1 MMESMLPAS
10 KDFAHVEA
18 YLSGTRGMVELA
30 LVAACFAIAW
40 LLDRRLS
47 RHFRDDAAHLA
58 RRVAIGIFPLAA
70 LVLLLIARSA
80 FTRSGTTTLLDL
92 AIPLAVALAVI
103 RITVYTLRRL
113 FPNASWLAGSARAVS
128 FAIWAVLVLHY
139 LGINAEAVA
148 YLDAISVPLGRQS
161 VSLATIGQGIVVVL
175 ATVAVTLWLSGFLEK
190 RLMATGLDINVRVV
204 LAKLLKA
211 LLVVVGVLIS
221 LPALGIDLTLLS
233 VFGGAL
239 GVGIGLGLQKL
250 AANYIAGFTILLD
263 KSVQLGDL
271 VTVDN
276 RNGIV
281 TAVTSRYVVVRG
293 LDGVEAIVPNETLV
307 TTTVLKHSSGARRAR
322 VAVRVQI
329 AYGSDVER
337 ALALLEDAARAEP
350 RVLRDAALE
359 PRAFVATLGDSG
371 IDLELGVWIADP
383 EEGQLGL
390 RSSIHR
396 RILASFAE
404 AGIVIPYPVRE
415 IRLVGAGAPDP
426 KKQ

>member
-10 KDFAHVEA
+10 KDFAHVES

-47 RHFRDDAAHLA
+47 RRFRDDAAHLA

-148 YLDAISVPLGRQS
+148 YLDSISVPLGRQS

-175 ATVAVTLWLSGFLEK
+175 VTVAATLWLSGFLEK

-211 LLVVVGVLIS
+211 LLVVVGVLVS

-293 LDGVEAIVPNETLV
+293 LDGIEAIVPNETLV
-307 TTTVLKHSSGARRAR
+307 TTTVLKHSNSARRIR
-322 VAVRVQI
+322 VAISVRITYQ
-329 AYGSDVER
+329 SDVER
-337 ALALLEDAARAEP
+337 ALALFEDAARAEP
-350 RVLRDAALE
+350 RVLRDATLA
-359 PRAFVATLGDSG
+359 PQAFVSGLGEFG
-371 IDLELGVWIADP
+371 VDLELGVWIDDP
-383 EEGQLGL
+383 EAGQLGL
-390 RSSIHR
+390 RSSINR
-396 RILASFAE
+396 RVLRSFAE
-404 AGIVIPYPVRE
+404 AGIAVAVRDGPTTG
-415 IRLVGAGAPDP
+415 VCA
-426 KKQ
+426 

>member
-1 MMESMLPAS
+1 M
-10 KDFAHVEA
+10 
-18 YLSGTRGMVELA
+18 
-30 LVAACFAIAW
+30 
-40 LLDRRLS
+40 
-47 RHFRDDAAHLA
+47 
-58 RRVAIGIFPLAA
+58 
-70 LVLLLIARSA
+70 
-80 FTRSGTTTLLDL
+80 
-92 AIPLAVALAVI
+92 I

-161 VSLATIGQGIVVVL
+161 VSLATIGQGIVVVSRPSRC
-175 ATVAVTLWLSGFLEK
+175 TLWLSGFLEK

-204 LAKLLKA
+204 LAKLLRA

-307 TTTVLKHSSGARRAR
+307 TTTVLKHSSGARSGAR
-322 VAVRVQI
+322 RGPGAI

-390 RSSIHR
+390 RSSIHQAHPGVVR
-396 RILASFAE
+396 RGRDRDPVSGARESASSAPAHPIRRSSKPVDNQPLGVAPA
-404 AGIVIPYPVRE
+404 AGRAAAVARW
-415 IRLVGAGAPDP
+415 RAGRV
-426 KKQ
+426 